1 MKSTET
7 NCWTK
12 THTECMHFSPHVGAK
27 MYAFCCF
34 SAFVSKVAIQ
44 AISFWYSNHQT
55 YEQHDL
61 RNTWSQ
67 LITNS
72 LTPKVHPIE

>member
-1 MKSTET
+1 
-7 NCWTK
+7 
-12 THTECMHFSPHVGAK
+12 MHFSPHVGAK

-61 RNTWSQ
+61 RNT
-67 LITNS
+67 
-72 LTPKVHPIE
+72 